1 MTTRQLTQE
10 EIDKAPEWSTH
21 YQIYDDDKDICFES
35 EDFYQF
41 VLNGVRKDNIIGLE
55 DESLPIPGREAT
67 TTTTTKVIEF
77 KEGETV
83 NLRSLRKYEAIGI
96 DLKGGYLESYKS
108 ETGVLSATFTKDC
121 TITIEV
127 K

>member
-1 MTTRQLTQE
+1 MYFGLKVTEGVKEMSSKYFSYCGDSGFDEHDTE
-10 EIDKAPEWSTH
+10 EE
-21 YQIYDDDKDICFES
+21 
-35 EDFYQF
+35 
-41 VLNGVRKDNIIGLE
+41 
-55 DESLPIPGREAT
+55 

>member
-10 EIDKAPEWSTH
+10 EIDNAPEWATH
-21 YQIYDDDKDICFES
+21 YQIYDERENICFES

-41 VLNGVRKDNIIGLE
+41 IPNGVRKDNIIGLE
-55 DESLPIPGREAT
+55 DESIPIPRKE

-77 KEGETV
+77 KEGE
-83 NLRSLRKYEAIGI
+83 I
-96 DLKGGYLESYKS
+96 
-108 ETGVLSATFTKDC
+108 LSALNVKMIQFGHLVSEDRYIYSQTDKKFKFIKDC

>member
-10 EIDKAPEWSTH
+10 EIDIAPEWATH
-21 YQIYDDDKDICFES
+21 YQIYEDDKDVCFES

-41 VLNGVRKDNIIGLE
+41 VFNGVRKHNIIGLE
-55 DESLPIPGREAT
+55 DESLPIPGRED
-67 TTTTTKVIEF
+67 TTTKVIEF
-77 KEGETV
+77 KEGE
-83 NLRSLRKYEAIGI
+83 I
-96 DLKGGYLESYKS
+96 
-108 ETGVLSATFTKDC
+108 LSALNVKMIQFGHLVPEDRYIYSQAPKKFKFLEDC